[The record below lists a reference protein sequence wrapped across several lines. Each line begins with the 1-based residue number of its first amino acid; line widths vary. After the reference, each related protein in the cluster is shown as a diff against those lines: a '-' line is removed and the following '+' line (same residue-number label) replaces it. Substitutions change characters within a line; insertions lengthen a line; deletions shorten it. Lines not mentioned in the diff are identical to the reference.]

1 MRDDLEAQFE
11 STTETVSWAEGG
23 AVTTTAAAAAAAA
36 ATGGA
41 EGLGLIAEVT
51 GDGATARA

>member
-1 MRDDLEAQFE
+1 MRDDLKAQFE

-23 AVTTTAAAAAAAA
+23 AVTTTTAAA